1 MELNLDKEEFFRPSY
16 IASVEPL
23 QRTGPVSVEDL
34 KTDLSPDL
42 SLVSSSSNTSQR
54 SSLESKGHKQVCLC
68 IRPFTSLERENALQN
83 CVSLE
88 DSTSVVLKP
97 PKNSLNRLSKKTAEQ
112 MMQKFTFSRVFG
124 PETTQEEFF
133 EGTTKQPVQHFL
145 DGYNHLI
152 FTYGIRNAGKTYT
165 FQGTEDD
172 IGILPETQILCLLS
186 NGFQLTLSWVGS
198 LVQLQRLSSG
208 L

>member
-23 QRTGPVSVEDL
+23 QRTGPVSIEDL

-54 SSLESKGHKQVCLC
+54 SSLESKGHIQVCLC
-68 IRPFTSLERENALQN
+68 IRPFTLLERENALQN

-88 DSTSVVLKP
+88 DSTRVVLKP
-97 PKNSLNRLSKKTAEQ
+97 PKNSLNRLK
-112 MMQKFTFSRVFG
+112 
-124 PETTQEEFF
+124 EFF
-133 EGTTKQPVQHFL
+133 EGTTKQPVQDFL

-198 LVQLQRLSSG
+198 LVQLQRLSSS